1 MYRGRPLLKKI
12 VENMLGAIRK
22 KSKGW
27 VAYLIVGL
35 IAVPFALFGVQQYFS
50 GSSNSIIAIVDGE
63 DITVNTYYQEF
74 NTQQRNL
81 QQQLGS
87 SYSTEIDNALRQTL
101 IDTLINE
108 KLLENFTNSM
118 KLVTLDEEVRSLIQS
133 NPVFQVDGIFSED
146 RYIQILRL
154 NNFTPLGYELEQS
167 KSMSLDQIKRN
178 LNNSAFLSTVQIE
191 LLNDLSSQQREV
203 SFVVLNTEKYQDQ
216 IVVNQEQ
223 ISEYFDKN
231 KSNFIEGRKVQ
242 VDFVELS
249 LDNIEQQID
258 PDNETLQKLYIENE
272 DLYTNPEQRRAQH
285 ILLEKVSNASSI
297 LKEIK
302 QGGDFSELAR
312 IHSKDIATGEN
323 GGDLGLFERELMV
336 PEFDEAVF
344 DMNVG
349 DISEV
354 VKTDYGYHIIK
365 LNEIQPATLQSFEE
379 VEEQLLALHKKN
391 VNQKALYELQEEL
404 SNLAYEESIDVVSD
418 QLDLELQTSDF
429 FSEFS
434 TEYEE
439 VFVSTA
445 FSDIV
450 LNDGENSDVIE
461 LSKDRFFVMSL
472 ADQQP
477 ERQKVLD
484 EVEDQIVDILRN
496 LGAKQLIDDL
506 AQTIS
511 SSLTSG
517 NTNQVNSLMSEN
529 NLEWNEVGW
538 ITRSS
543 QLPFNV
549 TSEVYKLSKPN
560 TGEHTYHS
568 QSADANTTLVI
579 DLKAVKLSEE
589 DINSEIVDLY
599 LSEEN
604 NELFLSLVKKLRD
617 SAEIKVF
624 SELL

>member
-1 MYRGRPLLKKI
+1 
-12 VENMLGAIRK
+12 MLGTIRR

-27 VAYLIVGL
+27 IAYLIVGL
-35 IAVPFALFGVQQYFS
+35 IAVPFTLFGIQQYIG
-50 GSSNSIIAIVDGE
+50 GSSNSVIAKVDGE

-87 SYSTEIDNALRQTL
+87 SYSAEIDYALRQSI
-101 IDTLINE
+101 IDSLINE

-133 NPVFQVDGIFSED
+133 NPVFQVDGVFSED
-146 RYIQILRL
+146 RYLQILRL
-154 NNFTPLGYELEQS
+154 NNFTPLAYELEQS

-191 LLNDLSSQQREV
+191 QLNDLSSQQREV
-203 SFVVLNTEKYQDQ
+203 SFLVINTEKYQDQ
-216 IVVNQEQ
+216 IVIDQNQ
-223 ISEYFDKN
+223 ISEYFDN
-231 KSNFIEGRKVQ
+231 NQSNFIEGRKVQ

-249 LDNIEQQID
+249 LDNIDQQIE
-258 PDNETLQKLYIENE
+258 PDNDTLQNLYIENE
-272 DLYTNPEQRRAQH
+272 ELFTNSEQRRAQH
-285 ILLEKVSNASSI
+285 ILLEDANNASAI
-297 LKEIK
+297 LKEIRE
-302 QGGDFSELAR
+302 GGDFSEFAR
-312 IHSKDIATGEN
+312 IHSKDITTSDE

-336 PEFDEAVF
+336 PEFDKAVF

-349 DISEV
+349 DISDV

-365 LNEIQPATLQSFEE
+365 LNEIRPTTLQSFEE
-379 VEEQLLALHKKN
+379 VEGQLLALHKKN
-391 VNQKALYELQEEL
+391 VNQKALNELQQEL
-404 SNLAYEESIDVVSD
+404 GNLAYEESIDAVSD
-418 QLDLELQTSDF
+418 QLGLKLQTSDF

-439 VFVSTA
+439 AFVSTA

-461 LSKDRFFVMSL
+461 LSKDRFIVMSL
-472 ADQQP
+472 VDQQP

-484 EVEDQIVDILRN
+484 EVEDQIIDILRN
-496 LGAKQLIDDL
+496 LGAKRLIDDL

-511 SSLTSG
+511 STLTSG
-517 NTNQVNSLMSEN
+517 DDAKVKVLMAEN

-538 ITRSS
+538 ITRNS
-543 QLPFNV
+543 QLPFNL
-549 TSEVYKLSKPN
+549 TGEVYKLSKPN
-560 TGEHTYHS
+560 TGEHTYHTH
-568 QSADANTTLVI
+568 SADANTTIVI
-579 DLKAVKLSEE
+579 DLKAVKLSQE
-589 DINSEIVDLY
+589 DLDSEIVDFY

-604 NELFLSLVKKLRD
+604 NELFLSLLKKLRD
-617 SAEIKVF
+617 SAEIKIF
-624 SELL
+624 SDLL

>member
-1 MYRGRPLLKKI
+1 
-12 VENMLGAIRK
+12 MLGAIRK

-35 IAVPFALFGVQQYFS
+35 ITVPFALFGIQEYMG
-50 GSSNSIIAIVDGE
+50 GSSNPAVASVDGE
-63 DITVNTYYQEF
+63 DFSLNYYYQKL
-74 NTQQRNL
+74 NIQQRNL
-81 QQQLGS
+81 QQQLGA
-87 SYSTEIDNALRQTL
+87 SYSAEIDNALRQTL
-101 IDTLINE
+101 IDSLINE

-118 KLVTLDEEVRSLIQS
+118 KLVTLDEEVHSLIQS
-133 NPVFQVDGIFSED
+133 NPVFQVDGVFSEE
-146 RYIQILRL
+146 RYIQLLRL
-154 NNFTPLGYELEQS
+154 NNFTPLSYELEQS
-167 KSMSLDQIKRN
+167 KTMSLDQIKRN
-178 LNNSAFLSTVQIE
+178 LNNSSFLSTAQIE
-191 LLNDLSSQQREV
+191 QLNDLASQQREV
-203 SFVVLNTEKYQDQ
+203 SFLVLNTEKYKDQ
-216 IVVNQEQ
+216 IVVNQDQ
-223 ISEYFDKN
+223 ISEYFDNN

-249 LDNIEQQID
+249 LDNIEQQIN
-258 PDNETLQKLYIENE
+258 PDNETLQNLYIENE
-272 DLYTNPEQRRAQH
+272 ELYTNPEQRRAQH
-285 ILLEKVSNASSI
+285 ILLEEESNASAI

-302 QGGDFSELAR
+302 EGGDFSELAK
-312 IHSKDIATGEN
+312 IHSKDITTSEE

-336 PEFDEAVF
+336 PEFDKAVF

-365 LNEIQPATLQSFEE
+365 LNEIQPSTLQSFEE
-379 VEEQLLALHKKN
+379 VEGQLLALHKKN
-391 VNQKALYELQEEL
+391 VNQKALYELEEEL
-404 SNLAYEESIDVVSD
+404 SNLAYEESIDVVSS

-434 TEYEE
+434 TEYDE

-445 FSDIV
+445 FSDV
-450 LNDGENSDVIE
+450 VFKNGENSDVIE
-461 LSKDRFFVMSL
+461 LSKDRFIVMSL
-472 ADQQP
+472 ANQQP

-496 LGAKQLIDDL
+496 LGAKKMIDDI

-517 NTNQVNSLMSEN
+517 DDAQVKTLMAEN
-529 NLEWNEVGW
+529 DLEWNEVGW
-538 ITRSS
+538 ITRDS
-543 QLPFNV
+543 QLPFNA
-549 TSEVYKLSKPN
+549 TSKVYKLSKPN

-579 DLKAVKLSEE
+579 DLKAVRLS
-589 DINSEIVDLY
+589 DDAINSETIDLY

-604 NELFLSLVKKLRD
+604 NELFLNLVKKLRD

>member
-1 MYRGRPLLKKI
+1 
-12 VENMLGAIRK
+12 MLGTIRR

-27 VAYLIVGL
+27 IAYLIVGL
-35 IAVPFALFGVQQYFS
+35 IAVPFTLFGIQQYIG
-50 GSSNSIIAIVDGE
+50 GSSNSVIAKVDGE

-87 SYSTEIDNALRQTL
+87 SYSAEIDYALRQSI
-101 IDTLINE
+101 IDSLINE

-133 NPVFQVDGIFSED
+133 NPVFQVDGVFSED
-146 RYIQILRL
+146 RYLQILRL
-154 NNFTPLGYELEQS
+154 NNFTPLAYELEQS

-191 LLNDLSSQQREV
+191 QLNELSSQQREV
-203 SFVVLNTEKYQDQ
+203 SFLVINTEKYQDQ
-216 IVVNQEQ
+216 IVIDQNQ
-223 ISEYFDKN
+223 ISEYFDN
-231 KSNFIEGRKVQ
+231 NQSNFIEGRKVQ

-249 LDNIEQQID
+249 LDNIDQQIE
-258 PDNETLQKLYIENE
+258 PDNDTLQNLYIENE
-272 DLYTNPEQRRAQH
+272 ELFTNSEQRRAQH
-285 ILLEKVSNASSI
+285 ILLEDANKASAI
-297 LKEIK
+297 LKEIRE
-302 QGGDFSELAR
+302 GGDFSELAR
-312 IHSKDIATGEN
+312 IHSKDITTSDE

-336 PEFDEAVF
+336 PEFDKAVF

-349 DISEV
+349 DISDV

-365 LNEIQPATLQSFEE
+365 LNEIRPTTLQSFEE
-379 VEEQLLALHKKN
+379 VEGQLLALHKKN
-391 VNQKALYELQEEL
+391 VNQKALNELQQEL
-404 SNLAYEESIDVVSD
+404 GNLAYEESIDAVSD
-418 QLDLELQTSDF
+418 QLGLKLQTSDF

-439 VFVSTA
+439 AFVSTA

-461 LSKDRFFVMSL
+461 LSKDRFIVMSL

-477 ERQKVLD
+477 ERQKVLV
-484 EVEDQIVDILRN
+484 EVEDQIIDILRN
-496 LGAKQLIDDL
+496 LGAKRLIDDL

-511 SSLTSG
+511 SSLISG
-517 NTNQVNSLMSEN
+517 DDFKVKALMAEN

-538 ITRSS
+538 ITRNS
-543 QLPFNV
+543 QLPFNL
-549 TSEVYKLSKPN
+549 TGEIYKLSKPN
-560 TGEHTYHS
+560 NGEHTYHS
-568 QSADANTTLVI
+568 HNADANTTIVI
-579 DLKAVKLSEE
+579 DLKAVKLSQE
-589 DINSEIVDLY
+589 DLDSEIVDFY

-604 NELFLSLVKKLRD
+604 NELFLSLLKKLRD
-617 SAEIKVF
+617 SAEIKIF
-624 SELL
+624 SDLL

>member
-1 MYRGRPLLKKI
+1 
-12 VENMLGAIRK
+12 MLEAIRK

-35 IAVPFALFGVQQYFS
+35 IAVPFALFGIQQYVG
-50 GSSNSIIAIVDGE
+50 GSSNSVIAIVDGE

-87 SYSTEIDNALRQTL
+87 SYSAEIDNALRQTI

-118 KLVTLDEEVRSLIQS
+118 KLFTLDEEVRSLIQS
-133 NPVFQVDGIFSED
+133 NPVFQVDGVFSED

-191 LLNDLSSQQREV
+191 QLNDLSSQQREV
-203 SFVVLNTEKYQDQ
+203 SFVVLNTEKYKDQ

-272 DLYTNPEQRRAQH
+272 KLYTNPEQRRAQH
-285 ILLEKVSNASSI
+285 ILLDEVSNASAI

-379 VEEQLLALHKKN
+379 VEEQLLVLHKKN

-461 LSKDRFFVMSL
+461 LSKDRFIVMSL
-472 ADQQP
+472 TDQQP

-496 LGAKQLIDDL
+496 LGAKQLIDEL

-511 SSLTSG
+511 SSLRSG
-517 NTNQVNSLMSEN
+517 DDAQVKALMAEN
-529 NLEWNEVGW
+529 DLEWNEVGW
-538 ITRSS
+538 ITRGS

-549 TSEVYKLSKPN
+549 TSKVYKLSKPN

-568 QSADANTTLVI
+568 QSADNNTTLVI

>member
-1 MYRGRPLLKKI
+1 
-12 VENMLGAIRK
+12 MLEAIRK

-35 IAVPFALFGVQQYFS
+35 IAVPFALFGIQQYVG
-50 GSSNSIIAIVDGE
+50 GSSNSAIAIVDGE
-63 DITVNTYYQEF
+63 DISSTTYYQEL

-87 SYSTEIDNALRQTL
+87 SYSAEIDNALRQTI

-118 KLVTLDEEVRSLIQS
+118 KLFTLDEEVRSLIQS
-133 NPVFQVDGIFSED
+133 NPVFQVDGVFSED

-191 LLNDLSSQQREV
+191 QLNDLSSQQREV
-203 SFVVLNTEKYQDQ
+203 SFMVLNTEKYKDQ

-272 DLYTNPEQRRAQH
+272 KLYTNPEQRRAQH
-285 ILLEKVSNASSI
+285 ILLDEVSNASAI

-379 VEEQLLALHKKN
+379 VEEQLLVLHKKN

-461 LSKDRFFVMSL
+461 LSKDRFIVMSL
-472 ADQQP
+472 TDQQP

-496 LGAKQLIDDL
+496 LGAKQLIDEL

-511 SSLTSG
+511 SSLRSG
-517 NTNQVNSLMSEN
+517 DDAQVKALMAEN
-529 NLEWNEVGW
+529 DLEWNEVGW
-538 ITRSS
+538 ITRGS

-549 TSEVYKLSKPN
+549 TSKVYKLSKPN

-568 QSADANTTLVI
+568 QSADNNTTLVI

>member
-1 MYRGRPLLKKI
+1 
-12 VENMLGAIRK
+12 MLGAIRK

-35 IAVPFALFGVQQYFS
+35 ITVPFALFGIQSYLG
-50 GSSNSIIAIVDGE
+50 GSSNSVIAIVDGE

-87 SYSTEIDNALRQTL
+87 SYSAEIDYALRQTV
-101 IDTLINE
+101 IETLINE

-118 KLVTLDEEVRSLIQS
+118 KLVTLDEEVFSFILS
-133 NPVFQVDGIFSED
+133 NPVFQLDGVFSED
-146 RYIQILRL
+146 RYLQILRL
-154 NNFTPLGYELEQS
+154 NNFTPLTYELEQL

-178 LNNSAFLSTVQIE
+178 LNHSAFLSTVQIE
-191 LLNDLSSQQREV
+191 QLNDLSSQQREV
-203 SFVVLNTEKYQDQ
+203 SFEVLNTEKYKDQ

-223 ISEYFDKN
+223 ISEYFDNN
-231 KSNFIEGRKVQ
+231 KSKFIEGRKVQ

-249 LDNIEQQID
+249 LNNIEQQID
-258 PDNETLQKLYIENE
+258 PDNDTLQKLYIENE
-272 DLYTNPEQRRAQH
+272 ELYTNPEQRRAQH
-285 ILLEKVSNASSI
+285 ILLEEKSNASAI

-302 QGGDFSELAR
+302 QGADFSELAR
-312 IHSKDIATGEN
+312 IHSKDITTSDE

-336 PEFDEAVF
+336 PEFDAAVF

-349 DISEV
+349 DISDV

-365 LNEIQPATLQSFEE
+365 LNEIQPSTLQSFEE
-379 VEEQLLALHKKN
+379 VEGQLLALHKKN

-404 SNLAYEESIDVVSD
+404 SNLAYEESIDVVSS

-429 FSEFS
+429 FSEYS
-434 TEYEE
+434 TEYDE

-445 FSDIV
+445 FSDVV

-461 LSKDRFFVMSL
+461 LSKDRFIVMSL
-472 ADQQP
+472 VNQQP
-477 ERQKVLD
+477 ERQKLLD
-484 EVEDQIVDILRN
+484 EVDDQIVDILRN
-496 LGAKQLIDDL
+496 LGAKQLIDEL

-529 NLEWNEVGW
+529 NLEWNDVGW

-549 TSEVYKLSKPN
+549 TSKVYKLSKPN

-589 DINSEIVDLY
+589 DINSEVVDLY

-617 SAEIKVF
+617 SAEIKIF
-624 SELL
+624 TDLL

>member
-1 MYRGRPLLKKI
+1 
-12 VENMLGAIRK
+12 MLGAIRK

-35 IAVPFALFGVQQYFS
+35 ITVPFALFGIQSYLG
-50 GSSNSIIAIVDGE
+50 GSSNSVIAIVDGE
-63 DITVNTYYQEF
+63 DITINTYYQEF

-87 SYSTEIDNALRQTL
+87 SYSAEIDYALRQTV
-101 IDTLINE
+101 IETLINE

-118 KLVTLDEEVRSLIQS
+118 KLVTLDEEVFSFILS
-133 NPVFQVDGIFSED
+133 NPVFQLDGVFSED
-146 RYIQILRL
+146 RYLQILRL
-154 NNFTPLGYELEQS
+154 NNFTPLTYELEQL

-178 LNNSAFLSTVQIE
+178 LNHSAFLSTVQIE
-191 LLNDLSSQQREV
+191 QLNDLSSQQREV
-203 SFVVLNTEKYQDQ
+203 SFVVLNTEKYKDQ

-223 ISEYFDKN
+223 ISEYFDNN

-249 LDNIEQQID
+249 FDNIEQQIE

-272 DLYTNPEQRRAQH
+272 ALYTNPEQRRAQH
-285 ILLEKVSNASSI
+285 ILLEEVSNASAI
-297 LKEIK
+297 LKEIR

-312 IHSKDIATGEN
+312 IHSKDITSSEE

-336 PEFDEAVF
+336 PEFDAAVF
-344 DMNVG
+344 GMNVG
-349 DISEV
+349 DISDV

-365 LNEIQPATLQSFEE
+365 LNEIQPSTLQTFEE

-391 VNQKALYELQEEL
+391 TNQNALYELQEEL
-404 SNLAYEESIDVVSD
+404 SNLAYEESIDVVSN

-429 FSEFS
+429 FSELS

-445 FSDIV
+445 FSNIV

-461 LSKDRFFVMSL
+461 LSKDRFVVMNL
-472 ADQQP
+472 VNQQP
-477 ERQKVLD
+477 ERQKILD
-484 EVEDQIVDILRN
+484 EVENQIVDILRN
-496 LGAKQLIDDL
+496 LGAKQLIDEL

-517 NTNQVNSLMSEN
+517 DDAQVKALMAEN
-529 NLEWNEVGW
+529 DLEWNEVGW
-538 ITRSS
+538 IARDS
-543 QLPFNV
+543 QLPFDA
-549 TSEVYKLSKPN
+549 TSKVYKLSKPN

-589 DINSEIVDLY
+589 DLNSEIIDLY

>member
-50 GSSNSIIAIVDGE
+50 GSSNSVIAIVDGE

-191 LLNDLSSQQREV
+191 QLNDLSSQQREV
-203 SFVVLNTEKYQDQ
+203 SFMVLNTEKYKDQ

-223 ISEYFDKN
+223 ISEYFDNN
-231 KSNFIEGRKVQ
+231 KSKFIEDRKVQ

-258 PDNETLQKLYIENE
+258 PDNETLQKLYIKNE

-312 IHSKDIATGEN
+312 IHSKDITTSEI

-336 PEFDEAVF
+336 PEFDKAVF

-349 DISEV
+349 DISDV
-354 VKTDYGYHIIK
+354 VKSDYGYHIIK

-379 VEEQLLALHKKN
+379 VEGQLLALHKKN

-404 SNLAYEESIDVVSD
+404 STLAYEESIDVVSD

-461 LSKDRFFVMSL
+461 LSKDRFIVMSL
-472 ADQQP
+472 ANQQP

-496 LGAKQLIDDL
+496 LGAKQLIDEL

-511 SSLTSG
+511 SSLRSG
-517 NTNQVNSLMSEN
+517 DDAQVKALMVEN
-529 NLEWNEVGW
+529 DLEWNEVGW
-538 ITRSS
+538 ITRGS

-549 TSEVYKLSKPN
+549 TSKVYKLSKPN

-568 QSADANTTLVI
+568 QSADTNTTLVI

-589 DINSEIVDLY
+589 DINSEIIDLY

>member
-1 MYRGRPLLKKI
+1 
-12 VENMLGAIRK
+12 MLGAIRK

-35 IAVPFALFGVQQYFS
+35 ITVPFALLGIQDYLG
-50 GSSNSIIAIVDGE
+50 GSSNPAVASVDGE
-63 DITVNTYYQEF
+63 DISLNYYYQKL

-81 QQQLGS
+81 QEQLGA
-87 SYSTEIDNALRQTL
+87 SYSAEIDNALRQTL
-101 IDTLINE
+101 IDSLINE

-118 KLVTLDEEVRSLIQS
+118 KLVTLEEEVRSLIQS
-133 NPVFQVDGIFSED
+133 NPVFQVDGVFSED
-146 RYIQILRL
+146 RYIQLLRL
-154 NNFTPLGYELEQS
+154 NSFTPLSYELEQS

-178 LNNSAFLSTVQIE
+178 LNNSAFLSTVQIDH
-191 LLNDLSSQQREV
+191 LNDLSAQQRDV
-203 SFVVLNTEKYQDQ
+203 SFLVLSTEKYKDQ
-216 IVVNQEQ
+216 IVIDQDQ
-223 ISEYFDKN
+223 ISEYFDNN

-249 LDNIEQQID
+249 LDNIEQQTN

-285 ILLEKVSNASSI
+285 ILLEEESNASAI

-312 IHSKDIATGEN
+312 IHSKDITTSEE

-336 PEFDEAVF
+336 PEFDKAVF

-349 DISEV
+349 DISDV

-365 LNEIQPATLQSFEE
+365 LNEIQPSTLQSFEE
-379 VEEQLLALHKKN
+379 VEEQLLTLHKKN
-391 VNQKALYELQEEL
+391 VNQKALYDLYEEL
-404 SNLAYEESIDVVSD
+404 SNLAYEESIDVLSD

-429 FSEFS
+429 FSEYS
-434 TEYEE
+434 TEYDE

-445 FSDIV
+445 FSDV
-450 LNDGENSDVIE
+450 VFEEGENSDVIE
-461 LSKDRFFVMSL
+461 LSKDRFIVMTL
-472 ADQQP
+472 ANQQP

-484 EVEDQIVDILRN
+484 EVEDQIVDIVRN
-496 LGAKQLIDDL
+496 IGAKQLIDDL

-517 NTNQVNSLMSEN
+517 DDAQVKTLMVEN
-529 NLEWNEVGW
+529 DLEWNDVGW
-538 ITRSS
+538 ISRDS
-543 QLPFNV
+543 QLPFNA
-549 TSEVYKLSKPN
+549 TSKVYKLSKPN

-579 DLKAVKLSEE
+579 DLKAVRLS
-589 DINSEIVDLY
+589 DDAINSETIDLY

-604 NELFLSLVKKLRD
+604 NELFLNLVKKLRD
-617 SAEIKVF
+617 SAEIEVF

>member
-1 MYRGRPLLKKI
+1 
-12 VENMLGAIRK
+12 MLEAIRK

-35 IAVPFALFGVQQYFS
+35 IAVPFALFGIQQYVG
-50 GSSNSIIAIVDGE
+50 GSSNSVIAIVDGE
-63 DITVNTYYQEF
+63 DISLNTYYQEL

-87 SYSTEIDNALRQTL
+87 SYSAEIDNALRQTL

-118 KLVTLDEEVRSLIQS
+118 KLFTLDEEVRSLIQS
-133 NPVFQVDGIFSED
+133 NPVFQVDGVFSED

-191 LLNDLSSQQREV
+191 QLNDLSSQQREV
-203 SFVVLNTEKYQDQ
+203 SFMVLNTEKYKDQ

-272 DLYTNPEQRRAQH
+272 KLYTNPEQRRAQH
-285 ILLEKVSNASSI
+285 ILLEEVSNASAI

-461 LSKDRFFVMSL
+461 LSKDRFIVMSL
-472 ADQQP
+472 TDQQP

-496 LGAKQLIDDL
+496 LGAKQLIDEL

-511 SSLTSG
+511 SSLRSG
-517 NTNQVNSLMSEN
+517 DDAQVKALMAEN
-529 NLEWNEVGW
+529 DLEWNEVGW
-538 ITRSS
+538 ITRGS

-549 TSEVYKLSKPN
+549 TSKVYKLSKPN

-568 QSADANTTLVI
+568 QSADTNTTLVI

>member
-1 MYRGRPLLKKI
+1 
-12 VENMLGAIRK
+12 MLGTIRR

-27 VAYLIVGL
+27 IAYLIVGL
-35 IAVPFALFGVQQYFS
+35 IAVPFTLFGIQQYIG
-50 GSSNSIIAIVDGE
+50 GSSNSVIAKVDGE

-87 SYSTEIDNALRQTL
+87 SYSAEIDYALRQSI
-101 IDTLINE
+101 IDSLINE

-133 NPVFQVDGIFSED
+133 NPVFQVDGVFSED
-146 RYIQILRL
+146 RYLQILRL
-154 NNFTPLGYELEQS
+154 NNFTPLTYELEQS

-191 LLNDLSSQQREV
+191 QLNDLSSQQREV
-203 SFVVLNTEKYQDQ
+203 SFLVINTEKYQDQ
-216 IVVNQEQ
+216 IVIDQNQ
-223 ISEYFDKN
+223 ISEYFDN
-231 KSNFIEGRKVQ
+231 NQSNFIEDRKIQ

-249 LDNIEQQID
+249 LDNIDQQID
-258 PDNETLQKLYIENE
+258 PDNETLQNLYIENE
-272 DLYTNPEQRRAQH
+272 ELFTNSEQRRAQH
-285 ILLEKVSNASSI
+285 ILLEDANNASAI
-297 LKEIK
+297 LKEIRE
-302 QGGDFSELAR
+302 GGDFSELAR
-312 IHSKDIATGEN
+312 IHSKDITTSDE

-336 PEFDEAVF
+336 PEFDKAVF

-349 DISEV
+349 DISDV

-365 LNEIQPATLQSFEE
+365 LNEIRPTTLQSFEE
-379 VEEQLLALHKKN
+379 VEGQLLALHKKN
-391 VNQKALYELQEEL
+391 VNQKALNELQQEL
-404 SNLAYEESIDVVSD
+404 GNLAYEESIDAVSD
-418 QLDLELQTSDF
+418 QLGLKLQTSDF

-439 VFVSTA
+439 AFVSTA

-461 LSKDRFFVMSL
+461 LSKDRFIVMSL

-477 ERQKVLD
+477 ERQKVLV
-484 EVEDQIVDILRN
+484 EVEDQIIDILRN
-496 LGAKQLIDDL
+496 LGAKRLIDDL

-511 SSLTSG
+511 STLTSG
-517 NTNQVNSLMSEN
+517 DDVKVKVLMAEN

-538 ITRSS
+538 ITRNA
-543 QLPFNV
+543 QLPFNL
-549 TSEVYKLSKPN
+549 TGEVYKLSKPN
-560 TGEHTYHS
+560 TGEHTYHTH
-568 QSADANTTLVI
+568 SADANTTIVI
-579 DLKAVKLSEE
+579 DLKAVKLSQE
-589 DINSEIVDLY
+589 DLDSEIVDFY

-604 NELFLSLVKKLRD
+604 NELFLSLLKKLRD
-617 SAEIKVF
+617 SAEIKIF
-624 SELL
+624 SDLL

>member
-1 MYRGRPLLKKI
+1 
-12 VENMLGAIRK
+12 MLGAIRK

-27 VAYLIVGL
+27 IAYLIVGL
-35 IAVPFALFGVQQYFS
+35 ITVPFALFGIQSYIG
-50 GSSNSIIAIVDGE
+50 GSSNSVIAIVDGE
-63 DITVNTYYQEF
+63 DITINTYYQEF

-87 SYSTEIDNALRQTL
+87 SYSAEIDYALRQTV
-101 IDTLINE
+101 IETLINE

-118 KLVTLDEEVRSLIQS
+118 KLVTLDEEVFSFILS
-133 NPVFQVDGIFSED
+133 NPVFQLDGVFSED
-146 RYIQILRL
+146 RYLQILRL
-154 NNFTPLGYELEQS
+154 NNFTPLTYELEQL

-178 LNNSAFLSTVQIE
+178 LNHSAFLSTVQIE
-191 LLNDLSSQQREV
+191 QLNDLSSQQREV
-203 SFVVLNTEKYQDQ
+203 SFVVLNTEKYKDQ

-223 ISEYFDKN
+223 ISEYFDNN

-249 LDNIEQQID
+249 FDNIEQQIE

-272 DLYTNPEQRRAQH
+272 ALYTNPEQRRAQH
-285 ILLEKVSNASSI
+285 ILLEEVSNASAI
-297 LKEIK
+297 LKEIR

-312 IHSKDIATGEN
+312 IHSKDITSSEE

-336 PEFDEAVF
+336 PEFDAAVF
-344 DMNVG
+344 GMNVG
-349 DISEV
+349 DISDV

-365 LNEIQPATLQSFEE
+365 LNEIQPSTLQTFEE

-391 VNQKALYELQEEL
+391 TNQNALYELQEEL
-404 SNLAYEESIDVVSD
+404 SNLAYEESIDVVSN

-429 FSEFS
+429 FSELS

-445 FSDIV
+445 FSNIV

-461 LSKDRFFVMSL
+461 LSKDRFVVMNL
-472 ADQQP
+472 VNQQP
-477 ERQKVLD
+477 ERQKILD
-484 EVEDQIVDILRN
+484 EVENQIVDILRN
-496 LGAKQLIDDL
+496 LGAKQLIDEL
-506 AQTIS
+506 ARTIS

-517 NTNQVNSLMSEN
+517 DDAQVKALMAEN
-529 NLEWNEVGW
+529 DLEWNEVGW
-538 ITRSS
+538 IARDS
-543 QLPFNV
+543 QLPFDA
-549 TSEVYKLSKPN
+549 TSKVYKLSKPN

>member
-1 MYRGRPLLKKI
+1 
-12 VENMLGAIRK
+12 MLGAIRK

-35 IAVPFALFGVQQYFS
+35 ITVPFALFGIQSYLG
-50 GSSNSIIAIVDGE
+50 GSSNSVIAIVDGE
-63 DITVNTYYQEF
+63 DITINTYYQEF

-87 SYSTEIDNALRQTL
+87 SYSAEIDYALRQTV
-101 IDTLINE
+101 IETLINE

-118 KLVTLDEEVRSLIQS
+118 KLVTLDEEVFSFILS
-133 NPVFQVDGIFSED
+133 NPVFQLDGVFSED
-146 RYIQILRL
+146 RYLQILRL
-154 NNFTPLGYELEQS
+154 NNFTPLTYELEQL

-178 LNNSAFLSTVQIE
+178 LNHSAFLSTVQIE
-191 LLNDLSSQQREV
+191 QLNDLSSQQREV
-203 SFVVLNTEKYQDQ
+203 SFVVLNTEKYKDQ

-223 ISEYFDKN
+223 ISEYFDNN

-249 LDNIEQQID
+249 FDNIEQQIE

-272 DLYTNPEQRRAQH
+272 ALYTNPEQRRAQH
-285 ILLEKVSNASSI
+285 ILLEEVSNASAI
-297 LKEIK
+297 LKEVR

-312 IHSKDIATGEN
+312 IHSKDITSSEE

-336 PEFDEAVF
+336 PEFDAAVF
-344 DMNVG
+344 GMNVG
-349 DISEV
+349 DISDV

-365 LNEIQPATLQSFEE
+365 LNEIQPSTLQTFEE

-391 VNQKALYELQEEL
+391 VNQNALYELQEEL
-404 SNLAYEESIDVVSD
+404 SNLAYEESIDVVSN

-429 FSEFS
+429 FSELS

-445 FSDIV
+445 FSNIV

-461 LSKDRFFVMSL
+461 LSKDRFVVMNL
-472 ADQQP
+472 VNQQP

-496 LGAKQLIDDL
+496 LGAKQLIDEL

-517 NTNQVNSLMSEN
+517 DDAQVKALMAEN
-529 NLEWNEVGW
+529 DLEWNEVGW
-538 ITRSS
+538 IARDS
-543 QLPFNV
+543 QLPFDA
-549 TSEVYKLSKPN
+549 TSKVYKLSKPN

>member
-1 MYRGRPLLKKI
+1 L
-12 VENMLGAIRK
+12 
-22 KSKGW
+22 
-27 VAYLIVGL
+27 
-35 IAVPFALFGVQQYFS
+35 
-50 GSSNSIIAIVDGE
+50 
-63 DITVNTYYQEF
+63 
-74 NTQQRNL
+74 
-81 QQQLGS
+81 
-87 SYSTEIDNALRQTL
+87 
-101 IDTLINE
+101 
-108 KLLENFTNSM
+108 
-118 KLVTLDEEVRSLIQS
+118 
-133 NPVFQVDGIFSED
+133 
-146 RYIQILRL
+146 QILRL
-154 NNFTPLGYELEQS
+154 NNFTPLTYELEQL

-178 LNNSAFLSTVQIE
+178 LNHSAFLSTVQIE
-191 LLNDLSSQQREV
+191 QLNDLSSQQREV
-203 SFVVLNTEKYQDQ
+203 SFVVLNTEKYKDQ

-223 ISEYFDKN
+223 ISEYFDNN

-249 LDNIEQQID
+249 FDNIEQQIE

-272 DLYTNPEQRRAQH
+272 ALYTNPEQRRAQH
-285 ILLEKVSNASSI
+285 ILLEEVSNASAI
-297 LKEIK
+297 LKEVR

-312 IHSKDIATGEN
+312 IHSKDITSSEE

-336 PEFDEAVF
+336 PEFDAAVF
-344 DMNVG
+344 GMNVG
-349 DISEV
+349 DISDV

-365 LNEIQPATLQSFEE
+365 LNEIQPSTLQTFEE

-391 VNQKALYELQEEL
+391 VNQNALYELQEEL
-404 SNLAYEESIDVVSD
+404 SNLAYEESIDVVSN

-429 FSEFS
+429 FSELS

-445 FSDIV
+445 FSNIV

-461 LSKDRFFVMSL
+461 LSKDRFVVMNL
-472 ADQQP
+472 VNQQP
-477 ERQKVLD
+477 ERQKILD
-484 EVEDQIVDILRN
+484 EVENQIVDILRN
-496 LGAKQLIDDL
+496 IGAKQLIDEL

-517 NTNQVNSLMSEN
+517 DDAQVKALMAEN
-529 NLEWNEVGW
+529 DLEWNEVGW
-538 ITRSS
+538 IARDS
-543 QLPFNV
+543 QLPFDA
-549 TSEVYKLSKPN
+549 TSKVYKLSKPN

>member
-1 MYRGRPLLKKI
+1 
-12 VENMLGAIRK
+12 MLEAIRK

-35 IAVPFALFGVQQYFS
+35 IAVPFALFGIQQYLG
-50 GSSNSIIAIVDGE
+50 GSSNSVIAIVDGE
-63 DITVNTYYQEF
+63 DITVNTYYQEL

-87 SYSTEIDNALRQTL
+87 SYSAEIDNALRQTL

-118 KLVTLDEEVRSLIQS
+118 KLFTLDEEVRSLIQS
-133 NPVFQVDGIFSED
+133 NPVFQVDGVFSED

-191 LLNDLSSQQREV
+191 QLNDLSSQQREV
-203 SFVVLNTEKYQDQ
+203 SFVVLNTEKYKDQ

-272 DLYTNPEQRRAQH
+272 KLYTNPEQRRAQH
-285 ILLEKVSNASSI
+285 ILLDEVSNASAI

-461 LSKDRFFVMSL
+461 LSKDRFIVMSL
-472 ADQQP
+472 TDQQP

-496 LGAKQLIDDL
+496 LGAKQLIDEL

-511 SSLTSG
+511 SSLRSG
-517 NTNQVNSLMSEN
+517 DDAQVKALMAEN
-529 NLEWNEVGW
+529 DLEWNEVGW
-538 ITRSS
+538 ITRGS

-549 TSEVYKLSKPN
+549 TSKVYKLSKPN

-568 QSADANTTLVI
+568 QSADNNTTLVI

>member
-1 MYRGRPLLKKI
+1 
-12 VENMLGAIRK
+12 MLGAIRK

-35 IAVPFALFGVQQYFS
+35 ITVPFALFGIQQYA
-50 GSSNSIIAIVDGE
+50 GSSANAVIAIVDGE
-63 DITVNTYYQEF
+63 DITVNTYYQKF

-87 SYSTEIDNALRQTL
+87 SYSDEIDYALRQTL

-118 KLVTLDEEVRSLIQS
+118 KLVTLEEEVRSLIQS
-133 NPVFQVDGIFSED
+133 NPVFQVDGVFSED

-191 LLNDLSSQQREV
+191 QLNDLSSQQREV
-203 SFVVLNTEKYQDQ
+203 SFMVLNTEKYKDQ

-223 ISEYFDKN
+223 ISEYFDNN
-231 KSNFIEGRKVQ
+231 KSNFTEGRKVQ

-249 LDNIEQQID
+249 LNNIEQQIN
-258 PDNETLQKLYIENE
+258 PDNDTLQKLYIENE
-272 DLYTNPEQRRAQH
+272 ELYTNPEQRRAQH
-285 ILLEKVSNASSI
+285 ILLEEVSNASAI

-302 QGGDFSELAR
+302 QGGNFSELAR
-312 IHSKDIATGEN
+312 IHSKDITTSDE
-323 GGDLGLFERELMV
+323 GGDLGFFERELMV
-336 PEFDEAVF
+336 PEFDAAVF
-344 DMNVG
+344 DMNIG
-349 DISEV
+349 DISDV

-365 LNEIQPATLQSFEE
+365 LNEIQPSTLQSFEE

-391 VNQKALYELQEEL
+391 VNQKALYDLQEEL
-404 SNLAYEESIDVVSD
+404 SNLAYEESIDAVSD

-429 FSEFS
+429 FSELS
-434 TEYEE
+434 TEYDE

-445 FSDIV
+445 FSDV
-450 LNDGENSDVIE
+450 VFMEGENSDVIE
-461 LSKDRFFVMSL
+461 LSKDRFIVMSL
-472 ADQQP
+472 ANQQP
-477 ERQKVLD
+477 ERQKLLE
-484 EVEDQIVDILRN
+484 EVDDQIVDILRN
-496 LGAKQLIDDL
+496 LGAKQLIDEL

-549 TSEVYKLSKPN
+549 INEVYKLSKPN

-568 QSADANTTLVI
+568 QSVDDNTTLVI

-589 DINSEIVDLY
+589 DINSEVVDLY

-604 NELFLSLVKKLRD
+604 NELFLSLIKKLRD
-617 SAEIKVF
+617 SAEIKIF

>member
-1 MYRGRPLLKKI
+1 
-12 VENMLGAIRK
+12 MLGAIRR

-35 IAVPFALFGVQQYFS
+35 ITVPFALFGIQQYV
-50 GSSNSIIAIVDGE
+50 GGTSNSAIAIVDGE
-63 DITVNTYYQEF
+63 DISLTTYYQEL
-74 NTQQRNL
+74 NIQQRNL
-81 QQQLGS
+81 QQQLGA
-87 SYSTEIDNALRQTL
+87 SYSAEIDNALRQTL

-133 NPVFQVDGIFSED
+133 NPVFQVDGVFSEG
-146 RYIQILRL
+146 RYIQLLRL

-178 LNNSAFLSTVQIE
+178 LNISAFLSTVQIE
-191 LLNDLSSQQREV
+191 QLNDLSSQQREV
-203 SFVVLNTEKYQDQ
+203 SFVVLNTEKYKDQ

-223 ISEYFDKN
+223 ISEYFDNN

-272 DLYTNPEQRRAQH
+272 ELYTNPEQRRAQH
-285 ILLEKVSNASSI
+285 ILLEEEGKASAI
-297 LKEIK
+297 LIEINE
-302 QGGDFSELAR
+302 GANFSELAR
-312 IHSKDIATGEN
+312 IHSKDITTSEE

-336 PEFDEAVF
+336 PEFDAAVF

-349 DISEV
+349 DISDV

-365 LNEIQPATLQSFEE
+365 LNEIQPSTLQSFEE
-379 VEEQLLALHKKN
+379 VEGQLLALHKKN
-391 VNQKALYELQEEL
+391 VNQKELYNLQEEL
-404 SNLAYEESIDVVSD
+404 SNLAYEESIDVVSS

-434 TEYEE
+434 TEYNE

-445 FSDIV
+445 FSDV
-450 LNDGENSDVIE
+450 VFKNGENSDVIE
-461 LSKDRFFVMSL
+461 LSKDRFIVMSL
-472 ADQQP
+472 VNRQP
-477 ERQKVLD
+477 ERQKLLD
-484 EVEDQIVDILRN
+484 EVEDQLVDILRN
-496 LGAKQLIDDL
+496 LGAKQLIDEL
-506 AQTIS
+506 ANTIS

-517 NTNQVNSLMSEN
+517 DDAQVKTLMVEN
-529 NLEWNEVGW
+529 DLEWNDVGW
-538 ITRSS
+538 ITRDS
-543 QLPFNV
+543 QLPFNA
-549 TSEVYKLSKPN
+549 TSKIYKLSKPN

-579 DLKAVKLSEE
+579 DLKAVKLSDEVL
-589 DINSEIVDLY
+589 NSEIVDLY

>member
-1 MYRGRPLLKKI
+1 
-12 VENMLGAIRK
+12 MLGAIRK

-35 IAVPFALFGVQQYFS
+35 ITVPFALFGIQSYLG
-50 GSSNSIIAIVDGE
+50 GSSNSVIAIVDGE
-63 DITVNTYYQEF
+63 DITINTYYQEF

-87 SYSTEIDNALRQTL
+87 SYSAEIDYALRQTV
-101 IDTLINE
+101 IETLINE

-118 KLVTLDEEVRSLIQS
+118 KLVTLDEEVFSFILS
-133 NPVFQVDGIFSED
+133 NPVFQLDGVFSED
-146 RYIQILRL
+146 RYLQILRL
-154 NNFTPLGYELEQS
+154 NNFTPLTYELEQL

-178 LNNSAFLSTVQIE
+178 LNHSAFLSTVQIE
-191 LLNDLSSQQREV
+191 QLNDLSSQQREV
-203 SFVVLNTEKYQDQ
+203 SFVVLNTEKYKDQ

-223 ISEYFDKN
+223 ISEYFDNN

-249 LDNIEQQID
+249 FDNIEQQIE

-272 DLYTNPEQRRAQH
+272 ALYTNPEQRRAQH
-285 ILLEKVSNASSI
+285 ILLEEVSNASAI
-297 LKEIK
+297 LKEIR

-312 IHSKDIATGEN
+312 IHSKDITSSEE

-336 PEFDEAVF
+336 PEFDAAVF
-344 DMNVG
+344 GMNVG
-349 DISEV
+349 DISDV

-365 LNEIQPATLQSFEE
+365 LNEIQPSTLQTFEE

-391 VNQKALYELQEEL
+391 TNQNALYELQEEL
-404 SNLAYEESIDVVSD
+404 SNLAYEESIDVVSN

-429 FSEFS
+429 FSELS

-461 LSKDRFFVMSL
+461 LSKDRFVVMNL
-472 ADQQP
+472 VNQQP
-477 ERQKVLD
+477 ERQKILD
-484 EVEDQIVDILRN
+484 EVENQIVDILRN
-496 LGAKQLIDDL
+496 LGAKQLIDEL
-506 AQTIS
+506 ARTIS

-517 NTNQVNSLMSEN
+517 DDAQVKALMAEN
-529 NLEWNEVGW
+529 DLEWNEVGW
-538 ITRSS
+538 IARDS
-543 QLPFNV
+543 QLPFDA
-549 TSEVYKLSKPN
+549 TSKVYKLSKPN